1 MDSRGHRSCFPMG
14 PVGYPVLSK
23 GWSET
28 RRPEDLFGRSDPR
41 LRILMPCL
49 VSWQDQRVSGTVRN
63 ISHAGLAVML
73 PGISEVAQEG
83 AMIQVPDGIMLRVRP
98 VHIEQRA
105 EMNLT
110 GFQIETIEKGA
121 EQWKRLCSVTQ

>member
-1 MDSRGHRSCFPMG
+1 
-14 PVGYPVLSK
+14 
-23 GWSET
+23 
-28 RRPEDLFGRSDPR
+28 
-41 LRILMPCL
+41 MPCL

-63 ISHAGLAVML
+63 ISHTGIAVML
-73 PGISEVAQEG
+73 PGITEVATEG
-83 AMIQVPDGIMLRVRP
+83 ALIQVPDGIMLRARP
-98 VHIEQRA
+98 VHIQQSA

>member
-1 MDSRGHRSCFPMG
+1 MGHPK
-14 PVGYPVLSK
+14 LSN

-28 RRPEDLFGRSDPR
+28 KGAEDLFGRSNAR

-49 VSWQDQRVSGTVRN
+49 VSWQDQRVSGTVRK
-63 ISHAGLAVML
+63 ISQTGIAVML
-73 PGISEVAQEG
+73 PGITEVATEG
-83 AMIQVPDGIMLRVRP
+83 ALIQAPDGIMLRARP
-98 VHIEQRA
+98 VHIQLSA

-121 EQWKRLCSVTQ
+121 EQWKRLCSVTQG